1 MHEPGVRL
9 SLRSLILLTLFG
21 WLSMIGFDF
30 FLHAGL
36 LARLYL
42 TPSPFLLPATSAFRL
57 IPVGYLSFL
66 ALALILVWLM
76 TRLQIKRAWPGGVFG
91 LQLGG
96 AIWGALVLGLFSIS
110 TAEPLLL
117 LGWFAGQ
124 TVELAIG
131 GAVIGS
137 GLAGTSLLRLG
148 LIVLGLLIVW
158 VLLTIGLQALGLA
171 PAIHLAV
178 SV

>member
-1 MHEPGVRL
+1 MAVHDRL
-9 SLRSLILLTLFG
+9 RFLLACWLLT
-21 WLSMIGFDF
+21 
-30 FLHAGL
+30 
-36 LARLYL
+36 RLYL
-42 TPSPFLLPATSAFRL
+42 APSPFLRPATIAFRL
-57 IPVGYLSFL
+57 IPVGYFSIL

-76 TRLQIKRAWPGGVFG
+76 TRLQIKRAWPGAVFG

-96 AIWGALVLGLFSIS
+96 AIWGAFVLGIFSIS

-117 LGWFAGQ
+117 LGWFVGQ

-148 LIVLGLLIVW
+148 SMVLAGLIVW
-158 VLLTIGLQALGLA
+158 ILLAIGLQVLGLA
-171 PAIHLAV
+171 PAIRA
-178 SV
+178 